1 MEFEKVLSHFTRAQ
15 MYLIKWP
22 FVLNIL
28 ASNFIQ
34 YTGVPKKLVIVY
46 LIKWPHLYLMLWSE
60 VYVVKCPAIFKRHT
74 DVPKVLQ
81 LF

>member
-34 YTGVPKKLVIVY
+34 YTGVPKKIGN
-46 LIKWPHLYLMLWSE
+46 
-60 VYVVKCPAIFKRHT
+60 C
-74 DVPKVLQ
+74 VPNQMASFIPNVMVRGVRSKVSSH
-81 LF
+81 F